1 MFEKMRNKFFYYV
14 EKILKG
20 ERPDDLV
27 ENTKN
32 KANKLI
38 IDHNTST
45 QTQKINEKL
54 KHRQA
59 EIDMK
64 NLSSHDIWKEKDQFR
79 QKIYQ
84 TTSQQTKQ
92 SENTFEKK

>member
-1 MFEKMRNKFFYYV
+1 M

-20 ERPDDLV
+20 EKPDVLV

-38 IDHNTST
+38 IDHTIST
-45 QTQKINEKL
+45 QTQRINEAL

-59 EIDMK
+59 EIDMQNK
-64 NLSSHDIWKEKDQFR
+64 SSHDIWKEKDQFR

-84 TTSQQTKQ
+84 ATIQQTKQ